1 MKTIE
6 KSISSVTS
14 FPIPQLV
21 EVVKL
26 AEQKGFT
33 KFYVPDE
40 GMVFRDAFMAMA
52 VIAVNTSRIRLGT
65 GITNPFIRNPGI
77 TAAATVTLD
86 EISGGRAFLG
96 ISSGGTQ
103 PLRPLGITPQ
113 KPMTAVREM
122 ILTSRALFRGEVVN
136 FEGQTLQFHSA
147 RLPIARPNIEIWMV
161 ARGKNMLK
169 LGGELADGVMVGYIH
184 KNLLQKTFDTIKAGA
199 EISGNKPR
207 LCYFTAVITDEK
219 TFEEERAHMSINI
232 ADSPPEV
239 QEMIGIEPGEIEQM
253 RQVLNAKGMFEAGKY
268 VKKEWMEPF
277 LIMGTVSECRKELT
291 DILTKY
297 QIDEFKMRL
306 SRSKTAAE
314 QMDELLDVLPEQV

>member
-14 FPIPQLV
+14 TPISRLV
-21 EVVKL
+21 EIVKE
-26 AEQKGFT
+26 AEHRGFT
-33 KFYVPDE
+33 KFYIPDE
-40 GMVFRDAFMAMA
+40 GMIFRDVFMAMA
-52 VIAVNTSRIRLGT
+52 VIAMNTSKIRLGT

-103 PLRPLGITPQ
+103 PLKPLGIHPQ
-113 KPMTAVREM
+113 KPLTAVREM

-147 RLPIARPNIEIWMV
+147 RLPFASPHIEIWMV

-169 LGGELADGVMVGYIH
+169 LAGELADGVKVGYVH
-184 KNLLQKTFDTIKAGA
+184 KSLLQNTLDTIMAGA
-199 EISGNKPR
+199 AISGNKPR

-219 TFEEERAHMSINI
+219 IYEEERAHMSINI

-239 QEMIGIEPGEIEQM
+239 QEMIGIEPGEVEHLRHI
-253 RQVLNAKGMFEAGKY
+253 LNEKGMYEAGKY

-277 LIMGTVSECRKELT
+277 VIMGSVKECKKELT
-291 DILTKY
+291 DIMTKY
-297 QIDEFKMRL
+297 QFDEFKLRL
-306 SRSKTAAE
+306 SWSKPPTD
-314 QMDELLDVLPEQV
+314 QMDELLNILPEQV